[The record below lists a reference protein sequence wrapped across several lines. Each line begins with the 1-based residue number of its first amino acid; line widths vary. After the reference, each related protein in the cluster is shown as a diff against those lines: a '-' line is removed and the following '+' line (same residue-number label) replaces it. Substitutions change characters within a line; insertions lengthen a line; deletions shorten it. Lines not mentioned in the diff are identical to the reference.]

1 MVPQSTTSKQDWL
14 TPNWACGGFDS
25 LGLELDVAADD
36 CNALCKNYITEED
49 DALTLPWT
57 ANFWCNPPYRYAGK
71 FLEHGIEQANLHG
84 LTGVFLL
91 RVPSIGCNW
100 WLKTAPF
107 CLTVP
112 ISPRIHFVDPQNP
125 EKDTAPHGSMFMI
138 VTPKTIRTADP
149 FITNFQCMTARTSE
163 DIEAWLET
171 NHSLLFDGL
180 PGVRL

>member
-1 MVPQSTTSKQDWL
+1 MVPQSTTSKQDWR
-14 TPNWACGGFDS
+14 TPLWVFEGFDS
-25 LGLELDVAADD
+25 LDLTLDVAADRENKLYNIFFD
-36 CNALCKNYITEED
+36 EES
-49 DALTLPWT
+49 DALKQEWKR
-57 ANFWCNPPYRYAGK
+57 NFWCNPPYRYAGK
-71 FLEHGIEQANLHG
+71 FLEYGIMQANLYG